1 MGSEVTVSYTHL
13 DVYKR
18 QSSDKKKSNFV
29 LTSTIKQV
37 GTVVKDIANDQVKG
51 KEFEGGKTK
60 TYGIKDGGVDIVTSS
75 LPSDIK
81 DAVVKAKD
89 QIKNGEL
96 KPTDGLSK

>member
-1 MGSEVTVSYTHL
+1 MV
-13 DVYKR
+13 
-18 QSSDKKKSNFV
+18 QSLKTLPTLKLKAKK
-29 LTSTIKQV
+29 
-37 GTVVKDIANDQVKG
+37 
-51 KEFEGGKTK
+51 FEGGTTK
-60 TYGIKDGGVDIVTSS
+60 TYGIKDGGVDIVTSN

>member
-1 MGSEVTVSYTHL
+1 MGIGVDRDQNAEGNYT
-13 DVYKR
+13 
-18 QSSDKKKSNFV
+18 SSDKKKSNFV
-29 LTSTIKQV
+29 LTSTIKKV
-37 GTVVKDIANDQVKG
+37 GTVVKDIANGQLKG
-51 KEFEGGKTK
+51 DKFEGGSTK
-60 TYGIKDGGVDIVTSS
+60 TYGIKDGGVDIVTSN